1 MQLKRIALFCG
12 SSTGQT
18 PFFMEQATLVGETL
32 AERNIELVY
41 GGAQV
46 GLMGAVANGA
56 LQKGGKVIGVIP
68 HFLKTKE
75 IAHPNLTQC
84 IEVNSMHERKT
95 TMNELCDGVIA
106 LPGGFGTL
114 EELFEMLTWLQLGLH
129 QKPIGILNLNGF
141 YDALI
146 TLIQTMV
153 NEGFLK
159 AANQELLLV
168 DSHLPQ
174 LLEKME
180 RFNPPQQP
188 KWITKETL

>member
-12 SSTGQT
+12 SSAGQT

-84 IEVNSMHERKT
+84 IEVHSMHERKT

-168 DSHLPQ
+168 DNHLPQ